1 MLSVTTWILAAA
13 GALADAQ
20 TYSYSY
26 TTEGPTV
33 APTASLAPTR
43 SETYAPTRFTE
54 APSYAPTTET
64 YAPSSFPTITAIP
77 TAAPTCNASCPP
89 DILAVPTSMCPEDAT
104 DILPCD
110 ACDVTFSPGDLC
122 VSNKTTCPLAPA
134 NNCTARYGSSG
145 RRRLRGASDEDQ
157 TLVYCFPE

>member
-1 MLSVTTWILAAA
+1 MLAVTTWILAAT
-13 GALADAQ
+13 GALVDAQ
-20 TYSYSY
+20 TIPTPTAYSYSY
-26 TTEGPTV
+26 TTETPTM
-33 APTASLAPTR
+33 APTTETMAPTR
-43 SETYAPTRFTE
+43 TETYAPSRMTE

-64 YAPSSFPTITAIP
+64 YAPSSSPTS

-110 ACDVTFSPGDLC
+110 ACDVTFRPGDLC

-134 NNCTARYGSSG
+134 NIAITSLIVSARWFTGP
-145 RRRLRGASDEDQ
+145 GAGIA
-157 TLVYCFPE
+157 T